1 MLTFG
6 AIARTR
12 FASGRL
18 VTKKIL
24 QPDLDNALAIGSMP
38 QPYAF
43 PLTTL
48 AHSASVYLLSHSQLD
63 AMAVRFIFRT
73 PQASASG
80 GPSTVTQATRPL
92 LLTTRLPP
100 LLMILPSTDPSTTTV
115 APGSIVKLP
124 RIVASNRSSVPAN
137 IFRTLRVLSGS

>member
-12 FASGRL
+12 LASGRL

-73 PQASASG
+73 PQVSPSG
-80 GPSTVTQATRPL
+80 AQSTEERAPGPL

-100 LLMILPSTDPSTTTV
+100 LVMILPSTDPSTPTV
-115 APGSIVKLP
+115 APGS
-124 RIVASNRSSVPAN
+124 
-137 IFRTLRVLSGS
+137 

>member
-1 MLTFG
+1 MVTFG

-12 FASGRL
+12 LASGRL
-18 VTKKIL
+18 VTKKNL

-48 AHSASVYLLSHSQLD
+48 AHSASVYLLSRSQLD

-73 PQASASG
+73 PQASASA

-92 LLTTRLPP
+92 VVNYET
-100 LLMILPSTDPSTTTV
+100 
-115 APGSIVKLP
+115 A
-124 RIVASNRSSVPAN
+124 SSV
-137 IFRTLRVLSGS
+137 